1 MGMAAGFAAA
11 LAACGGSSGGSGA
24 SGAGSANPDGTITAG
39 ISYELG
45 TSGYDPMTTTAGLTV
60 AANWHTLEGLTE
72 LDAVSREAYAALGK
86 DLPMK
91 VDDTT
96 YEVALRDGAKF
107 SDGSDVTVEDVVFSF
122 ERVLDPANNSLYS
135 QFLTFLESVT
145 AKDDTTV
152 TIKTKHPYSLVAER
166 LSTVKIVPK
175 AVVEADPKAF
185 DMNPIG
191 SGPYKMTDNSAA
203 SQTVVFERNDNYNG
217 SHPALAKKMTWQ
229 VLPDDTTRTNA
240 ITSSTVQAIDTVPAT
255 NLSAMTDP
263 VVVSADKGFSLVFVM
278 FNHQGAFAD
287 VKARQAI
294 MYALDYEKI
303 CSTGMGTLATAATCF
318 VQEDHPAYKQ
328 ASTVYTYDAAKAKS
342 LLAEAGITSIEA
354 IATDHGFFSGARP
367 IIKENLEANL
377 RLIEDSLG
385 KSLRQY
391 FVKDFYKDHCRRY
404 SNRPIYWMISSRRD
418 SKASFQALIY
428 LHRYTPDTLN
438 TVLGDYLREFQ
449 AKLRTEISHLE
460 RSKTTADQKRADT
473 YRKALTECEDY
484 ERDVLFPLASRRLS
498 IDLDDGVLVNYL
510 RFGEAVQ
517 KIPTIEKKRR
527 DVQTWTWPTH
537 QLTSED
543 GFK

>member
-1 MGMAAGFAAA
+1 MAISTPRASRRDFIRLTSTMGMAAGFAAA

-24 SGAGSANPDGTITAG
+24 SGAESANPDGTITAG

-303 CSTGMGTLATAATCF
+303 CTTGMGTLATAATCF
-318 VQEDHPAYKQ
+318 VQEEHPAYKK
-328 ASTVYTYDAAKAKS
+328 ASTVYSYDADKAKS
-342 LLAEAGITSIEA
+342 LLAEAGITSIET

-367 IIKENLEANL
+367 IIKENLEA
-377 RLIEDSLG
+377 LG
-385 KSLRQY
+385 VSANFTEKKSKELYDYIKNGDKWDIAIAPGDPSVFGNDADLLMRWW
-391 FVKDFYKDHCRRY
+391 Y
-404 SNRPIYWMISSRRD
+404 SADLWANDRMHWKGTEAYT
-418 SKASFQALIY
+418 KLQAI
-428 LHRYTPDTLN
+428 
-438 TVLGDYLREFQ
+438 
-449 AKLRTEISHLE
+449 
-460 RSKTTADQKRADT
+460 
-473 YRKALTECEDY
+473 
-484 ERDVLFPLASRRLS
+484 
-498 IDLDDGVLVNYL
+498 LD
-510 RFGEAVQ
+510 EAVQ
-517 KIPTIEKKRR
+517 VEGDAQIAKWQEAFDLIAENVPLYPIFHRTTPTAYNNQTLVSFRSVNYPGLSFV
-527 DVQTWTWPTH
+527 DVGSTQV
-537 QLTSED
+537 
-543 GFK
+543 

>member
-1 MGMAAGFAAA
+1 MAISTPRASRRDFIRLTSTMGMAAGFAAA

-24 SGAGSANPDGTITAG
+24 SDAGSANPDGTITAG

-175 AVVEADPKAF
+175 AVVKADPKAF

-303 CSTGMGTLATAATCF
+303 CTTGMGTLATAATCF
-318 VQEDHPAYKQ
+318 VQEEHPAYKK
-328 ASTVYTYDAAKAKS
+328 ASTVYSYDADKAKS
-342 LLAEAGITSIEA
+342 LLAEAGITSIET

-367 IIKENLEANL
+367 IIKENLEA
-377 RLIEDSLG
+377 LG
-385 KSLRQY
+385 VSANFTEKKSKELYDYIKNGDKWDIAIAPGDPSVFGNDADLLMRWW
-391 FVKDFYKDHCRRY
+391 Y
-404 SNRPIYWMISSRRD
+404 SADLWANDRMHWKGTEAYT
-418 SKASFQALIY
+418 KLQAI
-428 LHRYTPDTLN
+428 
-438 TVLGDYLREFQ
+438 
-449 AKLRTEISHLE
+449 
-460 RSKTTADQKRADT
+460 
-473 YRKALTECEDY
+473 
-484 ERDVLFPLASRRLS
+484 
-498 IDLDDGVLVNYL
+498 LD
-510 RFGEAVQ
+510 EAVQ
-517 KIPTIEKKRR
+517 VEGDAQIAKWQEAFDLIAENVPLYPIFHRTTPTAYNNQTLVSFRSVNYPGLSFV
-527 DVQTWTWPTH
+527 DVGSTQV
-537 QLTSED
+537 
-543 GFK
+543 

>member
-1 MGMAAGFAAA
+1 MAISTPRTSRRDFIRLTSTMGMAAGFAAA
-11 LAACGGSSGGSGA
+11 LAACGGSSGGSG
-24 SGAGSANPDGTITAG
+24 SGSGSVNPDGTITAG

-60 AANWHTLEGLTE
+60 AANWHTMEGLTE

-86 DLPMK
+86 DLPAK

-96 YEVALRDGAKF
+96 YEVTLREGAKF
-107 SDGSDVTVEDVVFSF
+107 SDGSDVTVDDVVFSF

-166 LSTVKIVPK
+166 LSTVKIVPR
-175 AVVEADPKAF
+175 AAVEADPKAF

-240 ITSSTVQAIDTVPAT
+240 ITSGTVQAIDTVPAT
-255 NLSAMTDP
+255 NLGAMTEP
-263 VVVSADKGFSLVFVM
+263 ITVSADKGFSLVFVM

-318 VQEDHPAYKQ
+318 VQEDHPAYRQ

-367 IIKENLEANL
+367 IIKENLEA
-377 RLIEDSLG
+377 LG
-385 KSLRQY
+385 VSATFTEKKSKELYDYIKNGDKWDIAIAPGDPSVFGNDADLLMRWW
-391 FVKDFYKDHCRRY
+391 Y
-404 SNRPIYWMISSRRD
+404 SADLWANDRMHWKGTEAYT
-418 SKASFQALIY
+418 KLQAI
-428 LHRYTPDTLN
+428 
-438 TVLGDYLREFQ
+438 
-449 AKLRTEISHLE
+449 
-460 RSKTTADQKRADT
+460 
-473 YRKALTECEDY
+473 
-484 ERDVLFPLASRRLS
+484 
-498 IDLDDGVLVNYL
+498 LD
-510 RFGEAVQ
+510 EAVQ
-517 KIPTIEKKRR
+517 VEGDAQIAKWQEAFDLIAENVPLYPIFHRTTPTAYNNQTLVSFRSVNYPGLSFV
-527 DVQTWTWPTH
+527 DVGSTQV
-537 QLTSED
+537 
-543 GFK
+543 

>member
-1 MGMAAGFAAA
+1 MAISTPRASRRDFIRLTSTMGMAAGFAAA

-24 SGAGSANPDGTITAG
+24 SGAESANPDGTITAG

-45 TSGYDPMTTTAGLTV
+45 TSGYDPMTTTSGLTV

-152 TIKTKHPYSLVAER
+152 TIKTKHSYSLVAER

-303 CSTGMGTLATAATCF
+303 CTTGMGTLATAATCF
-318 VQEDHPAYKQ
+318 VQEEHPAYKK
-328 ASTVYTYDAAKAKS
+328 ASTVYSYDADKAKS
-342 LLAEAGITSIEA
+342 LLAEAGITSIET

-367 IIKENLEANL
+367 IIKENLEA
-377 RLIEDSLG
+377 LG
-385 KSLRQY
+385 VSANFTEKKSKELYDYIKNGDKWDIAIAPGDPSVFGNDADLLMRWW
-391 FVKDFYKDHCRRY
+391 Y
-404 SNRPIYWMISSRRD
+404 SADLWANDRMHWKGTEAYT
-418 SKASFQALIY
+418 KLQAI
-428 LHRYTPDTLN
+428 
-438 TVLGDYLREFQ
+438 
-449 AKLRTEISHLE
+449 
-460 RSKTTADQKRADT
+460 
-473 YRKALTECEDY
+473 
-484 ERDVLFPLASRRLS
+484 
-498 IDLDDGVLVNYL
+498 LD
-510 RFGEAVQ
+510 EAVQ
-517 KIPTIEKKRR
+517 VEGDAQIAKWQEAFDLIAENVPLYPIFHRTTPTAYNNQTLVSFRSVNYPGLSFV
-527 DVQTWTWPTH
+527 DVGSTQV
-537 QLTSED
+537 
-543 GFK
+543 

>member
-1 MGMAAGFAAA
+1 MAISTPRASRRDFIRLTSTMGMAAGFAAA

-24 SGAGSANPDGTITAG
+24 SGAESANPDGTITAG

-145 AKDDTTV
+145 AKDYTTV

-303 CSTGMGTLATAATCF
+303 CTTGMGMLATAATCF
-318 VQEDHPAYKQ
+318 VQEEHPAYKK
-328 ASTVYTYDAAKAKS
+328 ASTVYSYDADKAKS
-342 LLAEAGITSIEA
+342 LLAEAGITSIET

-367 IIKENLEANL
+367 IIKENLEA
-377 RLIEDSLG
+377 LG
-385 KSLRQY
+385 VSANFTEKKSKELYDYIKNGDKWDIAIAPGDPSVFGNDADLLMRWW
-391 FVKDFYKDHCRRY
+391 Y
-404 SNRPIYWMISSRRD
+404 SADLWANDRMHWKGTEAYT
-418 SKASFQALIY
+418 KLQAI
-428 LHRYTPDTLN
+428 
-438 TVLGDYLREFQ
+438 
-449 AKLRTEISHLE
+449 
-460 RSKTTADQKRADT
+460 
-473 YRKALTECEDY
+473 
-484 ERDVLFPLASRRLS
+484 
-498 IDLDDGVLVNYL
+498 LD
-510 RFGEAVQ
+510 EAVQ
-517 KIPTIEKKRR
+517 VEGDAQIAKWQEAFDLIAENVPLYPIFHRTTPTAYNNQTLVSFRSVNYPGLSFV
-527 DVQTWTWPTH
+527 DVGSTQV
-537 QLTSED
+537 
-543 GFK
+543 

>member
-1 MGMAAGFAAA
+1 MAISTPRASRRDFIRLTSTMGMAAGFAAA

-24 SGAGSANPDGTITAG
+24 SGAESANPDGTITAG

-303 CSTGMGTLATAATCF
+303 CTTGMGTLATAATCF
-318 VQEDHPAYKQ
+318 VQEEHPAYKK
-328 ASTVYTYDAAKAKS
+328 ASTVYSYDADKAKS
-342 LLAEAGITSIEA
+342 LLAEAGITSIET

-367 IIKENLEANL
+367 IIKENLEA
-377 RLIEDSLG
+377 LG
-385 KSLRQY
+385 VSANFTEKKSKELYDYIKNGDKWDIAIAPGDPSVFGNDADLLMRWW
-391 FVKDFYKDHCRRY
+391 Y
-404 SNRPIYWMISSRRD
+404 SADLWANDRMHWKGTEAYT
-418 SKASFQALIY
+418 KLQAI
-428 LHRYTPDTLN
+428 
-438 TVLGDYLREFQ
+438 
-449 AKLRTEISHLE
+449 
-460 RSKTTADQKRADT
+460 
-473 YRKALTECEDY
+473 
-484 ERDVLFPLASRRLS
+484 
-498 IDLDDGVLVNYL
+498 LD
-510 RFGEAVQ
+510 EAVQ
-517 KIPTIEKKRR
+517 VEGDAQIAMWQEAFDLIAENVPLYPIFHRTTPTAYNNQTLVSFRSVNYPGLSFV
-527 DVQTWTWPTH
+527 DVGSTQV
-537 QLTSED
+537 
-543 GFK
+543 

>member
-1 MGMAAGFAAA
+1 MAISTPRASRRDFIRLTSTMGMAAGFAAA

-24 SGAGSANPDGTITAG
+24 SGAESANPDGTITAG

-45 TSGYDPMTTTAGLTV
+45 TSGYDPMTTTSGLTV

-145 AKDDTTV
+145 AKDNTTV

-303 CSTGMGTLATAATCF
+303 CTTGMGTLATAATCF
-318 VQEDHPAYKQ
+318 VQEEHPAYKK
-328 ASTVYTYDAAKAKS
+328 ASTVYSYDADKAKS
-342 LLAEAGITSIEA
+342 LLAEAGITSIET

-367 IIKENLEANL
+367 IIKENLEA
-377 RLIEDSLG
+377 LG
-385 KSLRQY
+385 VSANFTEKKSKELYDYIKNGDKWDIAIAPGDPSVFGNDADLLMRWW
-391 FVKDFYKDHCRRY
+391 Y
-404 SNRPIYWMISSRRD
+404 SADLWANDRMHWKGTEAYT
-418 SKASFQALIY
+418 KLQAI
-428 LHRYTPDTLN
+428 
-438 TVLGDYLREFQ
+438 
-449 AKLRTEISHLE
+449 
-460 RSKTTADQKRADT
+460 
-473 YRKALTECEDY
+473 
-484 ERDVLFPLASRRLS
+484 
-498 IDLDDGVLVNYL
+498 LD
-510 RFGEAVQ
+510 EAVQ
-517 KIPTIEKKRR
+517 VEGDAQIAKWQEAFDLIAENVPLYPIFHRTTPTAYNNQTLVSFRSVNYPGLSFV
-527 DVQTWTWPTH
+527 DVGSTQV
-537 QLTSED
+537 
-543 GFK
+543 

>member
-1 MGMAAGFAAA
+1 MAISTPRASRRDFIRLTSTMGMAAGFAAA

-24 SGAGSANPDGTITAG
+24 SGGGSANPDGTITAG

-217 SHPALAKKMTWQ
+217 SRPALAKKMTWQ

-303 CSTGMGTLATAATCF
+303 CTTGMGTLATAATCF
-318 VQEDHPAYKQ
+318 VQEEHPAYKK
-328 ASTVYTYDAAKAKS
+328 ASTVYSYDADKAKS
-342 LLAEAGITSIEA
+342 LLAEAGITSIET

-367 IIKENLEANL
+367 IIKENLEA
-377 RLIEDSLG
+377 LG
-385 KSLRQY
+385 VSANFTEKKSKELYDYIKNGDKWDIAIAPGDPSVFGNDADLLMRWW
-391 FVKDFYKDHCRRY
+391 Y
-404 SNRPIYWMISSRRD
+404 SADLWANDRMHWKGTEAYT
-418 SKASFQALIY
+418 KLQAI
-428 LHRYTPDTLN
+428 
-438 TVLGDYLREFQ
+438 
-449 AKLRTEISHLE
+449 
-460 RSKTTADQKRADT
+460 
-473 YRKALTECEDY
+473 
-484 ERDVLFPLASRRLS
+484 
-498 IDLDDGVLVNYL
+498 LD
-510 RFGEAVQ
+510 EAVQ
-517 KIPTIEKKRR
+517 VEGDAQIAKWQEAFDLIAENVPLYPIFHRTTPTAYNNQTLVSFRSVNYPGLSFV
-527 DVQTWTWPTH
+527 DVGSTQV
-537 QLTSED
+537 
-543 GFK
+543 

>member
-1 MGMAAGFAAA
+1 MAISTPRASRRDFIRLTSTMGMAAGFAAA

-24 SGAGSANPDGTITAG
+24 SDAGSANPDGTITAG

-45 TSGYDPMTTTAGLTV
+45 TSGYDPMTTTSGLTV

-303 CSTGMGTLATAATCF
+303 CTTGMGTLATAATCF
-318 VQEDHPAYKQ
+318 VQEEHPAYKK
-328 ASTVYTYDAAKAKS
+328 ASTVYSYDADKAKS
-342 LLAEAGITSIEA
+342 LLAEAGITSIET

-367 IIKENLEANL
+367 IIKENLEA
-377 RLIEDSLG
+377 LG
-385 KSLRQY
+385 VSANFTEKKSKELYDYIKNGDKWDIAIAPGDPSVFGNDADLLMRWW
-391 FVKDFYKDHCRRY
+391 Y
-404 SNRPIYWMISSRRD
+404 SADLWANDRMHWKGTEAYT
-418 SKASFQALIY
+418 KLQAI
-428 LHRYTPDTLN
+428 
-438 TVLGDYLREFQ
+438 
-449 AKLRTEISHLE
+449 
-460 RSKTTADQKRADT
+460 
-473 YRKALTECEDY
+473 
-484 ERDVLFPLASRRLS
+484 
-498 IDLDDGVLVNYL
+498 LD
-510 RFGEAVQ
+510 EAVQ
-517 KIPTIEKKRR
+517 VEGDAQIAKWQEAFDLIAENVPLYPIFHRTTPTAYNNQTLVSFRSVNYPGLSFV
-527 DVQTWTWPTH
+527 DVGSTQV
-537 QLTSED
+537 
-543 GFK
+543 

>member
-1 MGMAAGFAAA
+1 MAISTPRASRRDFIRLTSTMGMAAGFAAA

-24 SGAGSANPDGTITAG
+24 SGAESANPDGTITAG

-45 TSGYDPMTTTAGLTV
+45 TSGYDPMTTTSGLTV

-145 AKDDTTV
+145 AKDYTTV

-303 CSTGMGTLATAATCF
+303 CTTGMGTLATAATCF
-318 VQEDHPAYKQ
+318 VQEEHPAYKK
-328 ASTVYTYDAAKAKS
+328 ASTVYSYDADKAKS
-342 LLAEAGITSIEA
+342 LLAEAGITSIET

-367 IIKENLEANL
+367 IIKENLEA
-377 RLIEDSLG
+377 LG
-385 KSLRQY
+385 VSANFTEKKSKELYDYIKNGDKWDIAIAPGDPSVFGNDADLLMRWW
-391 FVKDFYKDHCRRY
+391 Y
-404 SNRPIYWMISSRRD
+404 SADLWANDRMHWKGTEAYT
-418 SKASFQALIY
+418 KLQAI
-428 LHRYTPDTLN
+428 
-438 TVLGDYLREFQ
+438 
-449 AKLRTEISHLE
+449 
-460 RSKTTADQKRADT
+460 
-473 YRKALTECEDY
+473 
-484 ERDVLFPLASRRLS
+484 
-498 IDLDDGVLVNYL
+498 LD
-510 RFGEAVQ
+510 EAVQ
-517 KIPTIEKKRR
+517 VEGDAQIAKWQEAFDLIAENVPLYPIFHRTTPTAYNNQTLVSFRSVNYPGLSFV
-527 DVQTWTWPTH
+527 DVGSTQV
-537 QLTSED
+537 
-543 GFK
+543 

>member
-1 MGMAAGFAAA
+1 MAISTPRASRRDFIRLTSTMGMAAGFAAA

-229 VLPDDTTRTNA
+229 VLPDDTTRPNA

-303 CSTGMGTLATAATCF
+303 CTTGMGTLATAATCF
-318 VQEDHPAYKQ
+318 VQEEHPAYKK
-328 ASTVYTYDAAKAKS
+328 ASTVYSYDADKAKS
-342 LLAEAGITSIEA
+342 LLAEAGITSIET

-367 IIKENLEANL
+367 IIKENLEA
-377 RLIEDSLG
+377 LG
-385 KSLRQY
+385 VSANFTEKKSKELYDYIKNGDKWDIAIAPGDPSVFGNDADLLMRWW
-391 FVKDFYKDHCRRY
+391 Y
-404 SNRPIYWMISSRRD
+404 SADLWANDRMHWKGTEAYT
-418 SKASFQALIY
+418 KLQAI
-428 LHRYTPDTLN
+428 
-438 TVLGDYLREFQ
+438 
-449 AKLRTEISHLE
+449 
-460 RSKTTADQKRADT
+460 
-473 YRKALTECEDY
+473 
-484 ERDVLFPLASRRLS
+484 
-498 IDLDDGVLVNYL
+498 LD
-510 RFGEAVQ
+510 EAVQ
-517 KIPTIEKKRR
+517 VEGDAQIAKWQEAFDLIAENVPLYPIFHRTTPTAYNNQTLVSFRSVNYPGLSFV
-527 DVQTWTWPTH
+527 DVGSTQV
-537 QLTSED
+537 
-543 GFK
+543 

>member
-1 MGMAAGFAAA
+1 MAISTPRASRRDFIRLTSTMGMAAGFAAA

-24 SGAGSANPDGTITAG
+24 SDAGSANPDGTITAG

-303 CSTGMGTLATAATCF
+303 CTTGMGTLATAATCF
-318 VQEDHPAYKQ
+318 VQEEHPAYKK
-328 ASTVYTYDAAKAKS
+328 ASTVYSYDADKAKS
-342 LLAEAGITSIEA
+342 LLAEAGITSIET

-367 IIKENLEANL
+367 IIKENLEA
-377 RLIEDSLG
+377 LG
-385 KSLRQY
+385 VSANFTEKKSKELYDYIKNGDKWDIAIAPGDPSVFGNDADLLMRWW
-391 FVKDFYKDHCRRY
+391 Y
-404 SNRPIYWMISSRRD
+404 SADLWANDRMHWKGTEAYT
-418 SKASFQALIY
+418 KLQAI
-428 LHRYTPDTLN
+428 
-438 TVLGDYLREFQ
+438 
-449 AKLRTEISHLE
+449 
-460 RSKTTADQKRADT
+460 
-473 YRKALTECEDY
+473 
-484 ERDVLFPLASRRLS
+484 
-498 IDLDDGVLVNYL
+498 LD
-510 RFGEAVQ
+510 EAVQ
-517 KIPTIEKKRR
+517 VEGDAQIAKWQEAFDLIAENVPLYPIFHRTTPTAYNNQTLVSFRSVNYPGLSFV
-527 DVQTWTWPTH
+527 DVGSTQV
-537 QLTSED
+537 
-543 GFK
+543 

>member
-1 MGMAAGFAAA
+1 MAISTPRASRRDFIRLTSTMGMAAGFAAA

-175 AVVEADPKAF
+175 AVVEADPKTF

-303 CSTGMGTLATAATCF
+303 CTTGMGTLATAATCF
-318 VQEDHPAYKQ
+318 VQEEHPAYKK
-328 ASTVYTYDAAKAKS
+328 ASTVYSYDADKAKS
-342 LLAEAGITSIEA
+342 LLAEAGITSIET

-367 IIKENLEANL
+367 IIKENLEA
-377 RLIEDSLG
+377 LG
-385 KSLRQY
+385 VSANFTEKKSKELYDYIKNGDKWDIAIAPGDPSVFGNDADLLMRWW
-391 FVKDFYKDHCRRY
+391 Y
-404 SNRPIYWMISSRRD
+404 SADLWANDRMHWKGTEAYT
-418 SKASFQALIY
+418 KLQAI
-428 LHRYTPDTLN
+428 
-438 TVLGDYLREFQ
+438 
-449 AKLRTEISHLE
+449 
-460 RSKTTADQKRADT
+460 
-473 YRKALTECEDY
+473 
-484 ERDVLFPLASRRLS
+484 
-498 IDLDDGVLVNYL
+498 LD
-510 RFGEAVQ
+510 EAVQ
-517 KIPTIEKKRR
+517 VEGDAQIAKWQEAFDLIAENVPLYPIFHRTTPTAYNNQTLVSFRSVNYPGLSFV
-527 DVQTWTWPTH
+527 DVGSTQV
-537 QLTSED
+537 
-543 GFK
+543 

>member
-1 MGMAAGFAAA
+1 MAISTPRASRRDFIRLTSTMGMAAGFAAA

-24 SGAGSANPDGTITAG
+24 SDAGSANPDGTITAG

-303 CSTGMGTLATAATCF
+303 CTTGMGTLATAATCF
-318 VQEDHPAYKQ
+318 VQEEHPAYKK
-328 ASTVYTYDAAKAKS
+328 ASTVYSYDADKAKS
-342 LLAEAGITSIEA
+342 LLAEAGITSIET

-367 IIKENLEANL
+367 IIKENLEA
-377 RLIEDSLG
+377 LG
-385 KSLRQY
+385 VSAN
-391 FVKDFYKDHCRRY
+391 F
-404 SNRPIYWMISSRRD
+404 
-418 SKASFQALIY
+418 
-428 LHRYTPDTLN
+428 T
-438 TVLGDYLREFQ
+438 
-449 AKLRTEISHLE
+449 
-460 RSKTTADQKRADT
+460 
-473 YRKALTECEDY
+473 
-484 ERDVLFPLASRRLS
+484 
-498 IDLDDGVLVNYL
+498 
-510 RFGEAVQ
+510 
-517 KIPTIEKKRR
+517 EKKSKELYDYIKNGDKWDIAIAPGDPSVFGNDADLLMRWWYSA
-527 DVQTWTWPTH
+527 D
-537 QLTSED
+537 L
-543 GFK
+543 

>member
-1 MGMAAGFAAA
+1 MAISTPRASRRDFIRLTSTMGMAAGFAAA

-24 SGAGSANPDGTITAG
+24 SGAESANPDGTITAG

-217 SHPALAKKMTWQ
+217 SRPALAKKMTWQ

-303 CSTGMGTLATAATCF
+303 CTTGMGTLATAATCF
-318 VQEDHPAYKQ
+318 VQEEHPAYKK
-328 ASTVYTYDAAKAKS
+328 ASTVYSYDADKAKS
-342 LLAEAGITSIEA
+342 LLAEAGITSIET

-367 IIKENLEANL
+367 IIKENLEA
-377 RLIEDSLG
+377 LG
-385 KSLRQY
+385 VSANFTEKKSKELYDYIKNGDKWDIAIAPGDPSVFGNDADLLMRWW
-391 FVKDFYKDHCRRY
+391 Y
-404 SNRPIYWMISSRRD
+404 SADLWANDRMHWKGTEAYT
-418 SKASFQALIY
+418 KLQAI
-428 LHRYTPDTLN
+428 
-438 TVLGDYLREFQ
+438 
-449 AKLRTEISHLE
+449 
-460 RSKTTADQKRADT
+460 
-473 YRKALTECEDY
+473 
-484 ERDVLFPLASRRLS
+484 
-498 IDLDDGVLVNYL
+498 LD
-510 RFGEAVQ
+510 EAVQ
-517 KIPTIEKKRR
+517 VEGDAQIAKWQEAFDLIAENVPLYPIFHRTTPTAYNNQTLVSFRSVNYPGLSFV
-527 DVQTWTWPTH
+527 DVGSTQV
-537 QLTSED
+537 
-543 GFK
+543 

>member
-1 MGMAAGFAAA
+1 MAISTPRASRRDFIRLTSTMGMAAGFAAA

-24 SGAGSANPDGTITAG
+24 SGAESANPDGTITAG

-45 TSGYDPMTTTAGLTV
+45 TSGYDPMTTTSGLTV

-175 AVVEADPKAF
+175 AVVKADPKAF

-303 CSTGMGTLATAATCF
+303 CTTGMGTLATAATCF
-318 VQEDHPAYKQ
+318 VQEEHPAYKK
-328 ASTVYTYDAAKAKS
+328 ASTVYSYDADKAKS
-342 LLAEAGITSIEA
+342 LLAEAGITSIET

-367 IIKENLEANL
+367 IIKENLEA
-377 RLIEDSLG
+377 LG
-385 KSLRQY
+385 VSANFTEKKSKELYDYIKNGDKWDIAIAPGDPSVFGNDADLLMRWW
-391 FVKDFYKDHCRRY
+391 Y
-404 SNRPIYWMISSRRD
+404 SADLWANDRMHWKGTEAYT
-418 SKASFQALIY
+418 KLQAI
-428 LHRYTPDTLN
+428 
-438 TVLGDYLREFQ
+438 
-449 AKLRTEISHLE
+449 
-460 RSKTTADQKRADT
+460 
-473 YRKALTECEDY
+473 
-484 ERDVLFPLASRRLS
+484 
-498 IDLDDGVLVNYL
+498 LD
-510 RFGEAVQ
+510 EAVQ
-517 KIPTIEKKRR
+517 VEGDAQIAKWQEAFDLIAENVPFYPIFHRTTPTAYNNQTLVSFRSVNYPGLSFV
-527 DVQTWTWPTH
+527 DVGSTQV
-537 QLTSED
+537 
-543 GFK
+543 

>member
-1 MGMAAGFAAA
+1 MAISTPRASRRDFIRLTSTMGMAAGFAAA

-24 SGAGSANPDGTITAG
+24 SGAESANPDGTITAG

-45 TSGYDPMTTTAGLTV
+45 TSGYDPMTTTSGLTV

-303 CSTGMGTLATAATCF
+303 CTTGMGTLATAATCF
-318 VQEDHPAYKQ
+318 VQEEHPAYKK
-328 ASTVYTYDAAKAKS
+328 ASTVYSYDADKAKS
-342 LLAEAGITSIEA
+342 LLAEAGITSIET

-367 IIKENLEANL
+367 IIKENLEA
-377 RLIEDSLG
+377 LG
-385 KSLRQY
+385 VSANFTEKKSKELYDYIKNGDKWDIAIAPGDPSVFGNDADLLMRWW
-391 FVKDFYKDHCRRY
+391 Y
-404 SNRPIYWMISSRRD
+404 SADLWANDRMHWKGTEAYT
-418 SKASFQALIY
+418 KLQAI
-428 LHRYTPDTLN
+428 
-438 TVLGDYLREFQ
+438 
-449 AKLRTEISHLE
+449 
-460 RSKTTADQKRADT
+460 
-473 YRKALTECEDY
+473 
-484 ERDVLFPLASRRLS
+484 
-498 IDLDDGVLVNYL
+498 LD
-510 RFGEAVQ
+510 EAVQ
-517 KIPTIEKKRR
+517 VEGDAQIAKWQEAFDLIVEYVPLSSIYHRTTPTAYNNQTLVSFRSVNYPGLSFV
-527 DVQTWTWPTH
+527 DVGSTQV
-537 QLTSED
+537 
-543 GFK
+543 

>member
-1 MGMAAGFAAA
+1 MAISTPRASRRDFIRLTSTMGMAAGFAAA

-96 YEVALRDGAKF
+96 YEVARDGAKF
-107 SDGSDVTVEDVVFSF
+107 SDGSDVAVEDVVFSF

-303 CSTGMGTLATAATCF
+303 CTTGMGTLATAATCF
-318 VQEDHPAYKQ
+318 VQEEHPAYKK
-328 ASTVYTYDAAKAKS
+328 ASTVYSYDADKAKS
-342 LLAEAGITSIEA
+342 LLAEAGITSIET

-367 IIKENLEANL
+367 IIKENLEA
-377 RLIEDSLG
+377 LG
-385 KSLRQY
+385 VSANFTEKKSKELYDYIKNGDKWDIAIAPGDPSVFGNDADLLMRWW
-391 FVKDFYKDHCRRY
+391 Y
-404 SNRPIYWMISSRRD
+404 SADLWANDRMHWKGTEAYT
-418 SKASFQALIY
+418 KLQAI
-428 LHRYTPDTLN
+428 
-438 TVLGDYLREFQ
+438 
-449 AKLRTEISHLE
+449 
-460 RSKTTADQKRADT
+460 
-473 YRKALTECEDY
+473 
-484 ERDVLFPLASRRLS
+484 
-498 IDLDDGVLVNYL
+498 LD
-510 RFGEAVQ
+510 EAVQ
-517 KIPTIEKKRR
+517 VEGDAQIAKWQEAFDLIAENVPLYPIFHRTTPTAYNNQTLVSFRSVNYPGLSFV
-527 DVQTWTWPTH
+527 DVGSTQV
-537 QLTSED
+537 
-543 GFK
+543 

>member
-1 MGMAAGFAAA
+1 MAISTPRASRRDFIRLTSTMGMAAGFAAA

-229 VLPDDTTRTNA
+229 VLADDTTRTNA

-303 CSTGMGTLATAATCF
+303 CTTGMGTLATAATCF
-318 VQEDHPAYKQ
+318 VQEEHPAYKK
-328 ASTVYTYDAAKAKS
+328 ASTVYSYDADKAKS
-342 LLAEAGITSIEA
+342 LLAEAGITSIET

-367 IIKENLEANL
+367 IIKENLEA
-377 RLIEDSLG
+377 LG
-385 KSLRQY
+385 VSANFTEKKSKELYDYIKNGDKWDIAIAPGDPSVFGNDADLLMRWW
-391 FVKDFYKDHCRRY
+391 Y
-404 SNRPIYWMISSRRD
+404 SADLWANDRMHWKGTEAYT
-418 SKASFQALIY
+418 KLQAI
-428 LHRYTPDTLN
+428 
-438 TVLGDYLREFQ
+438 
-449 AKLRTEISHLE
+449 
-460 RSKTTADQKRADT
+460 
-473 YRKALTECEDY
+473 
-484 ERDVLFPLASRRLS
+484 
-498 IDLDDGVLVNYL
+498 LD
-510 RFGEAVQ
+510 EAVQ
-517 KIPTIEKKRR
+517 VEGDAQIAKWQEAFDLIAENVPLYPIFHRTTPTAYNNQTLVSFRSVNYPGLSFV
-527 DVQTWTWPTH
+527 DVGSTQV
-537 QLTSED
+537 
-543 GFK
+543 

>member
-1 MGMAAGFAAA
+1 MRWLLRWLGR
-11 LAACGGSSGGSGA
+11 L
-24 SGAGSANPDGTITAG
+24 GSANPDGTITAG

-303 CSTGMGTLATAATCF
+303 CTTGMGTLATAATCF
-318 VQEDHPAYKQ
+318 VQEEHPAYKK
-328 ASTVYTYDAAKAKS
+328 ASTVYSYDADKAKS
-342 LLAEAGITSIEA
+342 LLAEAGITSIET

-367 IIKENLEANL
+367 IIKENLEA
-377 RLIEDSLG
+377 LG
-385 KSLRQY
+385 VSANFTEKKSKELYDYIKNGDKWDIAIAPGDPSVFGNDADLLMRWW
-391 FVKDFYKDHCRRY
+391 Y
-404 SNRPIYWMISSRRD
+404 SADLWANDRMHWKGTEAYT
-418 SKASFQALIY
+418 KLQAI
-428 LHRYTPDTLN
+428 
-438 TVLGDYLREFQ
+438 
-449 AKLRTEISHLE
+449 
-460 RSKTTADQKRADT
+460 
-473 YRKALTECEDY
+473 
-484 ERDVLFPLASRRLS
+484 
-498 IDLDDGVLVNYL
+498 LD
-510 RFGEAVQ
+510 EAVQ
-517 KIPTIEKKRR
+517 VEGDAQIAKWQEAFDLIAENVPLYPIFHRTTPTAYNNQTLVSFRSVNYPGLSFV
-527 DVQTWTWPTH
+527 DVGSTQV
-537 QLTSED
+537 
-543 GFK
+543 

>member
-1 MGMAAGFAAA
+1 MAISTPRASRRDFIRLTSTMGMAAGFAAA

-24 SGAGSANPDGTITAG
+24 SGAESANPDGTITAG

-96 YEVALRDGAKF
+96 YEISLRDGAKF

-303 CSTGMGTLATAATCF
+303 CTTGMGTLATAATCF
-318 VQEDHPAYKQ
+318 VQEEHPAYKK
-328 ASTVYTYDAAKAKS
+328 ASTVYSYDADKAKS
-342 LLAEAGITSIEA
+342 LLAEAGITSIET

-367 IIKENLEANL
+367 IIKENLEA
-377 RLIEDSLG
+377 LG
-385 KSLRQY
+385 VSANFTEKKSKELYDYIKNGDKWDIAIAPGDPSVFGNDADLLMRWW
-391 FVKDFYKDHCRRY
+391 Y
-404 SNRPIYWMISSRRD
+404 SADLWANDRMHWKGTEAYT
-418 SKASFQALIY
+418 KLQAI
-428 LHRYTPDTLN
+428 
-438 TVLGDYLREFQ
+438 
-449 AKLRTEISHLE
+449 
-460 RSKTTADQKRADT
+460 
-473 YRKALTECEDY
+473 
-484 ERDVLFPLASRRLS
+484 
-498 IDLDDGVLVNYL
+498 LD
-510 RFGEAVQ
+510 EAVQ
-517 KIPTIEKKRR
+517 VEGDAQIAKWQEAFDLIAENVPLYPIFHRTTPTAYNNQTLVSFRSVNYPGLSFV
-527 DVQTWTWPTH
+527 DVGSTQV
-537 QLTSED
+537 
-543 GFK
+543 

>member
-1 MGMAAGFAAA
+1 VRR
-11 LAACGGSSGGSGA
+11 GSSGGSGA
-24 SGAGSANPDGTITAG
+24 SGAESANPDGTITAG

-45 TSGYDPMTTTAGLTV
+45 TSGYDPMTTTSGLTV

-303 CSTGMGTLATAATCF
+303 CTTGMGTLATAATCF
-318 VQEDHPAYKQ
+318 VQEEHPAYKK
-328 ASTVYTYDAAKAKS
+328 ASTVYSYDADKAKS
-342 LLAEAGITSIEA
+342 LLAEAGITSIET

-367 IIKENLEANL
+367 IIKENLEA
-377 RLIEDSLG
+377 LG
-385 KSLRQY
+385 VSANFTEKKSKELYDYIKNGDKWDIAIAPGDPSVFGNDADLLMRWW
-391 FVKDFYKDHCRRY
+391 Y
-404 SNRPIYWMISSRRD
+404 SADLWANDRMHWKGTEAYT
-418 SKASFQALIY
+418 KLQAI
-428 LHRYTPDTLN
+428 
-438 TVLGDYLREFQ
+438 
-449 AKLRTEISHLE
+449 
-460 RSKTTADQKRADT
+460 
-473 YRKALTECEDY
+473 
-484 ERDVLFPLASRRLS
+484 
-498 IDLDDGVLVNYL
+498 LD
-510 RFGEAVQ
+510 EAVQ
-517 KIPTIEKKRR
+517 VEGDAQIAKWQEAFDLIAENVPLYPIFHRTTPTAYNNQTLVSFRSVNYPGLSFV
-527 DVQTWTWPTH
+527 DVGSTQV
-537 QLTSED
+537 
-543 GFK
+543 

>member
-1 MGMAAGFAAA
+1 MAISTPRASRRDFIRLTSTMGMAAGFAAA

-24 SGAGSANPDGTITAG
+24 SGAESANPDGTITAG

-45 TSGYDPMTTTAGLTV
+45 TSGYDPMTTTSGLTV

-217 SHPALAKKMTWQ
+217 SHPALAKKMMWQ

-303 CSTGMGTLATAATCF
+303 CTTGMGTLATAATCF
-318 VQEDHPAYKQ
+318 VQEEHPAYKK
-328 ASTVYTYDAAKAKS
+328 ASTVYSYDADKAKS
-342 LLAEAGITSIEA
+342 LLAEAGITSIET

-367 IIKENLEANL
+367 IIKENLEA
-377 RLIEDSLG
+377 LG
-385 KSLRQY
+385 VSANFTEKKSKELYDYIKNGDKWDIAIAPGDPSVFGNDADLLMRWW
-391 FVKDFYKDHCRRY
+391 Y
-404 SNRPIYWMISSRRD
+404 SADLWANDRMHWKGTEAYT
-418 SKASFQALIY
+418 KLQAI
-428 LHRYTPDTLN
+428 
-438 TVLGDYLREFQ
+438 
-449 AKLRTEISHLE
+449 
-460 RSKTTADQKRADT
+460 
-473 YRKALTECEDY
+473 
-484 ERDVLFPLASRRLS
+484 
-498 IDLDDGVLVNYL
+498 LD
-510 RFGEAVQ
+510 EAVQ
-517 KIPTIEKKRR
+517 VEGDAQIAKWQEAFDLIAENVPLYPIFHRTTPTAYNNQTLVSFRSVNYPGLSFV
-527 DVQTWTWPTH
+527 DVGSTQV
-537 QLTSED
+537 
-543 GFK
+543 

>member
-1 MGMAAGFAAA
+1 MAISTPLASRRDFIRLTSTMGMAAGFAAA

-303 CSTGMGTLATAATCF
+303 CTTGMGTLATAATCF
-318 VQEDHPAYKQ
+318 VQEEHPAYKK
-328 ASTVYTYDAAKAKS
+328 ASTVYSYDADKAKS
-342 LLAEAGITSIEA
+342 LLAEAGITSIET

-367 IIKENLEANL
+367 IIKENLEA
-377 RLIEDSLG
+377 LG
-385 KSLRQY
+385 VSANFTEKKSKELYDYIKNGDKWDIAIAPGDPSVFGNDADLLMRWW
-391 FVKDFYKDHCRRY
+391 Y
-404 SNRPIYWMISSRRD
+404 SADLWANDRMHWKGTEAYT
-418 SKASFQALIY
+418 KLQAI
-428 LHRYTPDTLN
+428 
-438 TVLGDYLREFQ
+438 
-449 AKLRTEISHLE
+449 
-460 RSKTTADQKRADT
+460 
-473 YRKALTECEDY
+473 
-484 ERDVLFPLASRRLS
+484 
-498 IDLDDGVLVNYL
+498 LD
-510 RFGEAVQ
+510 EAVQ
-517 KIPTIEKKRR
+517 VEGDAQIAKWQEAFDLIAENVPLYPIFHRTTPTAYNNQTLVSFRSVNYPGLSFV
-527 DVQTWTWPTH
+527 DVGSTQV
-537 QLTSED
+537 
-543 GFK
+543 

>member
-1 MGMAAGFAAA
+1 MAISTPRASRRDFIRLTSTMGMAAGFAAA

-135 QFLTFLESVT
+135 QFLTFLEAVT

-303 CSTGMGTLATAATCF
+303 CTTGMGTLATAATCF
-318 VQEDHPAYKQ
+318 VQEEHPAYKK
-328 ASTVYTYDAAKAKS
+328 ASTVYSYDADKAKS
-342 LLAEAGITSIEA
+342 LLAEAGITSIET

-367 IIKENLEANL
+367 IIKENLEA
-377 RLIEDSLG
+377 LG
-385 KSLRQY
+385 VSANFTEKKSKELYDYIKNGDKWDIAIAPGDPSVFGNDADLLMRWW
-391 FVKDFYKDHCRRY
+391 Y
-404 SNRPIYWMISSRRD
+404 SADLWANDRMHWKGTEAYT
-418 SKASFQALIY
+418 KLQAI
-428 LHRYTPDTLN
+428 
-438 TVLGDYLREFQ
+438 
-449 AKLRTEISHLE
+449 
-460 RSKTTADQKRADT
+460 
-473 YRKALTECEDY
+473 
-484 ERDVLFPLASRRLS
+484 
-498 IDLDDGVLVNYL
+498 LD
-510 RFGEAVQ
+510 EAVQ
-517 KIPTIEKKRR
+517 VEGDAQIAKWQEAFDLIAENVPLYPIFHRTTPTAYNNQTLVSFRSVNYPGLSFV
-527 DVQTWTWPTH
+527 DVGSTQV
-537 QLTSED
+537 
-543 GFK
+543 

>member
-1 MGMAAGFAAA
+1 MAISTPRASRRDFIRLTSTMGMAAGFAAA

-24 SGAGSANPDGTITAG
+24 SGAESANPDGTITAG

-45 TSGYDPMTTTAGLTV
+45 TSGYDPMTTTSGLTV

-175 AVVEADPKAF
+175 AVVKADPKAF

-303 CSTGMGTLATAATCF
+303 CTTGMGTLATAATCF
-318 VQEDHPAYKQ
+318 VQEEHPAYKK
-328 ASTVYTYDAAKAKS
+328 ASTVYSYDADKAKS
-342 LLAEAGITSIEA
+342 LLAEAGITSIET

-367 IIKENLEANL
+367 IIKENLEA
-377 RLIEDSLG
+377 LG
-385 KSLRQY
+385 VSANFTEKKSKELYDYIKNGDKWDIAIAPGDPSVFGNDADLLMRWW
-391 FVKDFYKDHCRRY
+391 Y
-404 SNRPIYWMISSRRD
+404 SADLWANDRMHWKGTEAYT
-418 SKASFQALIY
+418 KLQAI
-428 LHRYTPDTLN
+428 
-438 TVLGDYLREFQ
+438 
-449 AKLRTEISHLE
+449 
-460 RSKTTADQKRADT
+460 
-473 YRKALTECEDY
+473 
-484 ERDVLFPLASRRLS
+484 
-498 IDLDDGVLVNYL
+498 LD
-510 RFGEAVQ
+510 EAVQ
-517 KIPTIEKKRR
+517 VEGDAQIAKWQEAFDLIAENVPLYPIFHRTTPTAYNNQTLVSFRSVNYPGLSFV
-527 DVQTWTWPTH
+527 DVGSTQV
-537 QLTSED
+537 
-543 GFK
+543 

>member
-1 MGMAAGFAAA
+1 MAISTPRASRRDFIRLTSTMGMAAGFAAA
-11 LAACGGSSGGSGA
+11 LAACGGSSGGSG
-24 SGAGSANPDGTITAG
+24 SGSGSVNPDGTITAG

-60 AANWHTLEGLTE
+60 AANWHTMEGLTE

-86 DLPMK
+86 DLPAK
-91 VDDTT
+91 IDDTT
-96 YEVALRDGAKF
+96 YEVTLREGAKF
-107 SDGSDVTVEDVVFSF
+107 SDGSDVTVDDVVFSF

-135 QFLTFLESVT
+135 QFLTFLDSVK
-145 AKDDTTV
+145 AKDDATV

-166 LSTVKIVPK
+166 LSTVKIVPR
-175 AVVEADPKAF
+175 AAVEADPKAF

-229 VLPDDTTRTNA
+229 VLADDTTRTNA
-240 ITSSTVQAIDTVPAT
+240 ITSGTVQAIDTVPAT
-255 NLSAMTDP
+255 NLGAMTEP
-263 VVVSADKGFSLVFVM
+263 ITVSADKGFSLVFVM

-367 IIKENLEANL
+367 IIKENLEA
-377 RLIEDSLG
+377 LG
-385 KSLRQY
+385 VSATFTEKKSKELY
-391 FVKDFYKDHCRRY
+391 DYIKAGDKWDIAIAPGDPSVFGTD
-404 SNRPIYWMISSRRD
+404 PGIIISWWNGDNVWTKKRD
-418 SKASFQALIY
+418 GWQTSDPESF
-428 LHRYTPDTLN
+428 N
-438 TVLGDYLREFQ
+438 
-449 AKLRTEISHLE
+449 KL
-460 RSKTTADQKRADT
+460 Q
-473 YRKALTECEDY
+473 
-484 ERDVLFPLASRRLS
+484 S
-498 IDLDDGVLVNYL
+498 IMD
-510 RFGEAVQ
+510 EAVQ
-517 KIPTIEKKRR
+517 LDGDAAKAKWGEAQDLLAEKTVIFPLVFRNMITGSNPNK
-527 DVQTWTWPTH
+527 V
-537 QLTSED
+537 D
-543 GFK
+543 GFQAISSTGLQLIGVSAK

>member
-1 MGMAAGFAAA
+1 MAISTPRASRRDFIRLTSTMGMAAGFAAA

-303 CSTGMGTLATAATCF
+303 CTTGMGTLATAATCF
-318 VQEDHPAYKQ
+318 VQEEHPAYKK
-328 ASTVYTYDAAKAKS
+328 ASTVYSYDADKAKS
-342 LLAEAGITSIEA
+342 LLAEAGITSIET

-367 IIKENLEANL
+367 IIKENLEA
-377 RLIEDSLG
+377 LG
-385 KSLRQY
+385 VSANFTEKKSKELYDYIKNGDKWDIAIAPGDPSVFGNDADLLMRWW
-391 FVKDFYKDHCRRY
+391 Y
-404 SNRPIYWMISSRRD
+404 SADLWANDRMHWKGTEAYT
-418 SKASFQALIY
+418 KLQAI
-428 LHRYTPDTLN
+428 
-438 TVLGDYLREFQ
+438 
-449 AKLRTEISHLE
+449 
-460 RSKTTADQKRADT
+460 
-473 YRKALTECEDY
+473 
-484 ERDVLFPLASRRLS
+484 
-498 IDLDDGVLVNYL
+498 LD
-510 RFGEAVQ
+510 EAVQ
-517 KIPTIEKKRR
+517 VEGDAQIAKWQEAFDLIAENVPLYPIFHRTTPTAYNNQTLVSFRSVNYPGLSFV
-527 DVQTWTWPTH
+527 DVGSTQV
-537 QLTSED
+537 
-543 GFK
+543 

>member
-1 MGMAAGFAAA
+1 MAISTPRASRRDFIRLTSTMGMAAGFAAA

-303 CSTGMGTLATAATCF
+303 CTTGMGTLATAATCF
-318 VQEDHPAYKQ
+318 VQEEHPAYKK
-328 ASTVYTYDAAKAKS
+328 ASTVYSYDADKAKS
-342 LLAEAGITSIEA
+342 LLAEAGITSIET

-367 IIKENLEANL
+367 IIKENLEALGVSANFTEKKSKELYDYIKNGDKWDIAIAPGDPSVFGNDADLLMRWWYSANL
-377 RLIEDSLG
+377 WANDRMHWKGTEAYTKL
-385 KSLRQY
+385 
-391 FVKDFYKDHCRRY
+391 
-404 SNRPIYWMISSRRD
+404 
-418 SKASFQALIY
+418 QAI
-428 LHRYTPDTLN
+428 
-438 TVLGDYLREFQ
+438 
-449 AKLRTEISHLE
+449 
-460 RSKTTADQKRADT
+460 
-473 YRKALTECEDY
+473 
-484 ERDVLFPLASRRLS
+484 
-498 IDLDDGVLVNYL
+498 LD
-510 RFGEAVQ
+510 EAVQ
-517 KIPTIEKKRR
+517 VEGDAQIAKWQEAFDLIAENVPLYPIFHRTTPTAYNNQTLVSFRSVNYPGLSFV
-527 DVQTWTWPTH
+527 DVGSTQV
-537 QLTSED
+537 
-543 GFK
+543 

>member
-1 MGMAAGFAAA
+1 MAISTPRASRRDFIRLTSTMGMAAGFAAA

-166 LSTVKIVPK
+166 LSTVKIVPR
-175 AVVEADPKAF
+175 AAVEADPKAF

-303 CSTGMGTLATAATCF
+303 CTTGMGTLATAATCF
-318 VQEDHPAYKQ
+318 VQEEHPAYKK
-328 ASTVYTYDAAKAKS
+328 ASTVYSYDADKAKS
-342 LLAEAGITSIEA
+342 LLAEAGITSIET

-367 IIKENLEANL
+367 IIKENLEA
-377 RLIEDSLG
+377 LG
-385 KSLRQY
+385 VSANFTEKKSKELYDYIKNGDKWDIAIAPGDPSVFGNDADLLMRWW
-391 FVKDFYKDHCRRY
+391 Y
-404 SNRPIYWMISSRRD
+404 SADLWANDRMHWKGTEAYT
-418 SKASFQALIY
+418 KLQAI
-428 LHRYTPDTLN
+428 
-438 TVLGDYLREFQ
+438 
-449 AKLRTEISHLE
+449 
-460 RSKTTADQKRADT
+460 
-473 YRKALTECEDY
+473 
-484 ERDVLFPLASRRLS
+484 
-498 IDLDDGVLVNYL
+498 LD
-510 RFGEAVQ
+510 EAVQ
-517 KIPTIEKKRR
+517 VEGDAQIAKWQEAFDLIAENVPLYPIFHRTTPTAYNNQTLVSFRSVNYPGLSFV
-527 DVQTWTWPTH
+527 DVGSTQV
-537 QLTSED
+537 
-543 GFK
+543 